1 MNILTKSVFTPLRP
15 VARHVWG
22 FSFAPLRSGAAVGAP
37 CGFWCMAA
45 CCRTLCVC
53 TVSKRRGLQYTSKR
67 TAHVE
72 YTCRRTTHRAW
83 SAHSPQR
90 CHTDGHNI
98 NPRSQTLRG
107 CSAAPHG
114 YADFIQLTLRIAM
127 LTTQK
132 RESPRSGMESSL
144 SLREDEK
151 QALVGIQL
159 SVVHLAYP
167 AQLGEMLRPLLA
179 KQMCL

>member
-1 MNILTKSVFTPLRP
+1 
-15 VARHVWG
+15 
-22 FSFAPLRSGAAVGAP
+22 
-37 CGFWCMAA
+37 
-45 CCRTLCVC
+45 
-53 TVSKRRGLQYTSKR
+53 
-67 TAHVE
+67 
-72 YTCRRTTHRAW
+72 
-83 SAHSPQR
+83 
-90 CHTDGHNI
+90 
-98 NPRSQTLRG
+98 
-107 CSAAPHG
+107 
-114 YADFIQLTLRIAM
+114 M

-144 SLREDEK
+144 SLREDEE